1 MNNLI
6 KKIEITNFR
15 SIQYCLIDCS
25 EYNLFCGQNDVGK
38 SNILKALNLFFN
50 QRTDFETPFN
60 FGVDYNKYS
69 LAEAQTSKKKKQ
81 FIKVK
86 ITFKTPQSYR
96 SIQNTDFFI
105 EKTFDRNDKTG
116 VGTIKYS
123 EESTKARSAISR
135 ILNQIRFVYI
145 PALKGKE
152 VIQYLLGLLG
162 EQQLIGSTQIE
173 DLNKS
178 INTTT
183 SDLSELLNDAN
194 IAIGATFGL
203 PTLLSDFWR
212 QLSVGTDY
220 EYTEKIEQNLSAKK
234 GTSVK
239 LNASFYQIPL
249 TMRGDG
255 VKSKFLPPILKWL
268 QNHNTQQ
275 TFIWGIDEPENSLE
289 FRAAEA
295 LSTLFCNEYAT
306 ATQIF
311 ATSHSMA
318 FINPR
323 ESAKVKP
330 KIFRALRTAAGNTS
344 FIDINDLLKD
354 VSKED
359 LLDEIGSLVI
369 QKELITSF
377 RQKLDTETQAK
388 DQLSR
393 VVRDMEN
400 RLSSLTRPLLITEG
414 KSDWKHIKKAL
425 QHFQA
430 LGEYTDINID
440 IWEYD
445 ENLGDAG
452 LNSLLEN
459 HAKISNDKII
469 VGLFDCDQAS
479 NKSIHGQKIAKEKG
493 VKDYGNNVYGCCI
506 ATPDNRM
513 YLRNGISIEFLY
525 FDEDI
530 KRVDTDGRRL
540 FLSSEFN
547 DKGRLMTNLEIGVCN
562 HNKIIKYIAKDSETI
577 IDQDVIS
584 IQGHSVA
591 LSKESFAL
599 NVLNATGDFA
609 NVNFIG
615 FKPTFER
622 LKQILTKNRS

>member
-96 SIQNTDFFI
+96 SIQNTEFFI

-295 LSTLFCNEYAT
+295 LSTLFCNEYAK

-323 ESAKVKP
+323 ESASVKP
-330 KIFRALRTAAGNTS
+330 KIFRALRTTDGNTS

-359 LLDEIGSLVI
+359 LLEEIGSLVI

-377 RQKLDTETQAK
+377 RQRLDTETQAK

-393 VVRDMEN
+393 AVRDMEN

-452 LNSLLEN
+452 LNALLEN

-469 VGLFDCDQAS
+469 IGLFDCDQAS
-479 NKSIHGQKIAKEKG
+479 NKSINGQKIAKEKG
-493 VKDYGNNVYGCCI
+493 IKDYGNNVYGCCI
-506 ATPDNRM
+506 ATPDNRN
-513 YLRNGISIEFLY
+513 YLKNGISIEFLY
-525 FDEDI
+525 VDEDI

-562 HNKIIKYIAKDSETI
+562 HNKIVKYIARDFEII

-584 IQGHSVA
+584 IQGNSVA

-599 NVLNATGDFA
+599 NILNATGDFS
-609 NVNFIG
+609 NVNFDG

-622 LKQILTKNRS
+622 LKQILTTNKP

>member
-38 SNILKALNLFFN
+38 SNVLKALNLFFN

-96 SIQNTDFFI
+96 SIQNTEFFI

-116 VGTIKYS
+116 LGTIKYS

-268 QNHNTQQ
+268 QNHNTHQ

-295 LSTLFCNEYAT
+295 LSNLFCDEYSKT
-306 ATQIF
+306 TQIF

-323 ESAKVKP
+323 DSAEIQPKV
-330 KIFRALRTAAGNTS
+330 FRALRSQYGDTTFENINNLFERAGR
-344 FIDINDLLKD
+344 
-354 VSKED
+354 ED
-359 LLDEIGSLVI
+359 LLDEIGSLAI
-369 QKELITSF
+369 QKELITHF
-377 RQKLDTETQAK
+377 REKIDNEKKAK
-388 DQLSR
+388 DELANTLTEVQ
-393 VVRDMEN
+393 N
-400 RLSSLTRPLLITEG
+400 QLSSLTKPLLITEG
-414 KSDWKHIKKAL
+414 KTDIKHILKAKEEL
-425 QHFQA
+425 
-430 LGEYTDINID
+430 DISDID
-440 IWEYD
+440 FECID
-445 ENLGDAG
+445 CDCQPDGDSNLRK
-452 LNSLLEN
+452 LLEQLSKV
-459 HAKISNDKII
+459 HHSNVII
-469 VGLFDCDQAS
+469 GIFDRDVDTIIKDIEKDNQPYKS
-479 NKSIHGQKIAKEKG
+479 FGNKVFAFCIITPQSRIDNGQTK
-493 VKDYGNNVYGCCI
+493 
-506 ATPDNRM
+506 
-513 YLRNGISIEFLY
+513 ISIEYLY
-525 FDEDI
+525 NDNEV
-530 KRVDTDGRRL
+530 KTLMENGCRL
-540 FLSSEFN
+540 FFGTEFN
-547 DKGRLMTNLEIGVCN
+547 QHSMRHNSENLILNMPDGKGKDRVLENNGGQAVYDEHDTNVLAKKDDFAEAVLTNRITICNESWENFRPIFDKIR
-562 HNKIIKYIAKDSETI
+562 TI
-577 IDQDVIS
+577 I
-584 IQGHSVA
+584 H
-591 LSKESFAL
+591 L
-599 NVLNATGDFA
+599 
-609 NVNFIG
+609 
-615 FKPTFER
+615 
-622 LKQILTKNRS
+622 